1 MDIYKKTI
9 SNRSSFVRSQTGE
22 GWRESNWPNKM
33 VYLVLLLGKKLM
45 SWLHSYLKNKK
56 VSAISRPYD
65 FASYKHFQPALS
77 TRVITSIIG
86 NRTLRPLD
94 VWCSWW
100 VSCLWSW
107 LARSKL
113 WPMPRNANR
122 TSASALEANLRSSY
136 IMQSVKICNTKCRV
150 LKDLIH
156 EINVPTGHHAQ
167 PWRNQLAHDFHL
179 LDLRP

>member
-1 MDIYKKTI
+1 
-9 SNRSSFVRSQTGE
+9 
-22 GWRESNWPNKM
+22 
-33 VYLVLLLGKKLM
+33 M

-56 VSAISRPYD
+56 ISAISRPYD
-65 FASYKHFQPALS
+65 FASHKHFQPALS

-122 TSASALEANLRSSY
+122 TSASALEASLRSSHL
-136 IMQSVKICNTKCRV
+136 MQSDKICNTKCRV
-150 LKDLIH
+150 LKDRNH
-156 EINVPTGHHAQ
+156 EIYVP
-167 PWRNQLAHDFHL
+167 NCAHGSPCKTMKKSIGSWFSSARSATITSATTWMIYITAMWSFKCSWL
-179 LDLRP
+179 FQIASVKPQI